1 MCHRSCFLK
10 LFLHAVLKVHC
21 ESSVLFYF
29 LFSVV
34 ISKYNITSFIQ
45 KRGSSSVTTMVLA
58 FPRSRFLSCR
68 CHVVTPRNVVLL
80 CSVFIFWWGL
90 LGPSC
95 NGMSGIC
102 FLYCESSSVC
112 YNGIKYDKVYNCC
125 AFLLYSMLWCS
136 MLLSTIVLFSCLLL
150 SWNSIFL
157 IVFYNL
163 VFYTDIRTQCNI
175 LWKRW

>member
-29 LFSVV
+29 LLSVV

-58 FPRSRFLSCR
+58 FPRSRCLSCR

-112 YNGIKYDKVYNCC
+112 YKMELNMTKFTTAVHFYYIACC
-125 AFLLYSMLWCS
+125 GVACCYP
-136 MLLSTIVLFSCLLL
+136 
-150 SWNSIFL
+150 
-157 IVFYNL
+157 
-163 VFYTDIRTQCNI
+163 R
-175 LWKRW
+175 

>member
-1 MCHRSCFLK
+1 MQC
-10 LFLHAVLKVHC
+10 LKVHC

-29 LFSVV
+29 LSSVV

-45 KRGSSSVTTMVLA
+45 KRGSCSVTTMVLA
-58 FPRSRFLSCR
+58 FPRCLSCR

-136 MLLSTIVLFSCLLL
+136 MLLSTIVLFSCFYCTIYHGTVFF
-150 SWNSIFL
+150 NSIL
-157 IVFYNL
+157 QSSL
-163 VFYTDIRTQCNI
+163 LHRYTHTV
-175 LWKRW
+175 